1 MTRLI
6 DANKL
11 ILWLNDVWY
20 SSFKY
25 EESPTSI
32 AVKEAMK
39 YIVEYVN
46 THTDAEPS
54 GDLISRADAIE
65 AVCKDNCGGCRPNEC
80 NVLDVC
86 TCVQSLKALPSVSA
100 EPISQTD
107 SLIIADALRY
117 LAEDEERHELD
128 RAKAKELREKVLE
141 YGASLSAEPM
151 RSRCEV
157 DAKSDLISRADAV
170 EAVCGGCSIE
180 TKNNCKEEGD
190 CYEVQNLKALPSAE
204 PKRGEWEM
212 CEDTD
217 GEYGVCSVC
226 GNDADF
232 SHYGK
237 PYRYCPNCGAY
248 MGVSE

>member
-1 MTRLI
+1 MTRNEAIQRL
-6 DANKL
+6 KL
-11 ILWLNDVWY
+11 LKG
-20 SSFKY
+20 SFCVDT
-25 EESPTSI
+25 ET
-32 AVKEAMK
+32 ALDM
-39 YIVEYVN
+39 
-46 THTDAEPS
+46 
-54 GDLISRADAIE
+54 AIE
-65 AVCKDNCGGCRPNEC
+65 A
-80 NVLDVC
+80 
-86 TCVQSLKALPSVSA
+86 
-100 EPISQTD
+100 
-107 SLIIADALRY
+107 
-117 LAEDEERHELD
+117 
-128 RAKAKELREKVLE
+128 
-141 YGASLSAEPM
+141 LSAEPNDDIEGDIDFHCDLKHNRM
-151 RSRCEV
+151 TWYNNITESPNDVVETDDEV
-157 DAKSDLISRADAV
+157 IDHDREWIIGCIKHDGFIKTDRFDKANRIILDALEPSGDLISRADAV